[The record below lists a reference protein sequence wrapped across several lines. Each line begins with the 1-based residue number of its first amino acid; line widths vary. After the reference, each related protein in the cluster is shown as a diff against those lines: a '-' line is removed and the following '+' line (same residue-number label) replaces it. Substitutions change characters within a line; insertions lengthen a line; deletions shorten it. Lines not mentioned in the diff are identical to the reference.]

1 MQPMYSEV
9 SHVMNARPEQIN
21 AILSEYRAGH
31 HALDPLSY
39 CIDFMLE
46 NSDNGVGNIVHVQMN
61 FSGIE
66 HEMYERVVTP
76 VPLRLIMEYDAN
88 MDVVVVIIV
97 EPTASAYKTRVTIS
111 TINAASPNFAG
122 FIENLF
128 IPKNLRQLYDKELR
142 HLTKYIRTDNDVPQ
156 AG

>member
-31 HALDPLSY
+31 HALEPLSY
-39 CIDFMLE
+39 CIDFTLE
-46 NSDNGVGNIVHVQMN
+46 NSDNGAGNIVHVQMN
-61 FSGIE
+61 FSGME
-66 HEMYERVVTP
+66 HEMYESVVTS
-76 VPLRLIMEYDAN
+76 VPLRLIMEYDAHS
-88 MDVVVVIIV
+88 DVVVVIVV

-111 TINAASPNFAG
+111 TISAASPNFAG

-128 IPKNLRQLYDKELR
+128 IPRNLRQLYDKELR
-142 HLTKYIRTDNDVPQ
+142 RLTRYIDADVKVSQ
-156 AG
+156 AC